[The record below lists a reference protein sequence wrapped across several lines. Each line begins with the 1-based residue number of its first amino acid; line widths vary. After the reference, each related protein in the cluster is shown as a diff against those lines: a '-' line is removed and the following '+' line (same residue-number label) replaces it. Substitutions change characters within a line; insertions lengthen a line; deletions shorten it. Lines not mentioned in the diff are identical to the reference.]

1 MDHKLL
7 FKLNNVNDFC
17 KEKVLFVYPI
27 GFSVDMEYFYIT
39 NYNDKIPCNC
49 FFNNDDIDLIIKF
62 DKSDISLDISELE
75 KDILFAIN
83 KYGCIIGTIS

>member
-1 MDHKLL
+1 MSNKLL

-17 KEKVLFVYPI
+17 KEKILFLYPI

-39 NYNDKIPCNC
+39 NYNEKIPCNC
-49 FFNNDDIDLIIKF
+49 TFNYENIDLILDFYDLDDSFDFNEIK
-62 DKSDISLDISELE
+62 

-83 KYGCIIGTIS
+83 KYSCTIE